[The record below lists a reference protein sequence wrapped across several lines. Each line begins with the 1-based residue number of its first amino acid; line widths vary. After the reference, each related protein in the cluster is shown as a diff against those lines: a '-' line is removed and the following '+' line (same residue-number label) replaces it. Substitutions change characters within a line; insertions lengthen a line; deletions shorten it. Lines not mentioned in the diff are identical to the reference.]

1 MKQFLKDG
9 LRQGELLGIKLNGRP
24 VCTEM
29 WPGDTADNGS
39 LVLVIDRLRKR

>member
-9 LRQGELLGIKLNGRP
+9 LRVELLGFKLNGRP
-24 VCTEM
+24 VYTEM
-29 WPGDTADNGS
+29 WPGDTTDNGS